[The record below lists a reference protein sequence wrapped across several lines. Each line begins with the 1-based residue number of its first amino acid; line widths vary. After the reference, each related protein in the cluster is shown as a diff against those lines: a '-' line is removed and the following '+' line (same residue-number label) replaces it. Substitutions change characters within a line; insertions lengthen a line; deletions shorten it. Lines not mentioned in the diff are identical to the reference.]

1 MDTQELKREAVKRVL
16 ARRLPPE
23 FKTVYGSAGAGRIQ
37 VGPHR
42 EFAAPVTA
50 AEWADDQLARVNSGA
65 VADVLATILAGA
77 QLGDDEAAAAV
88 CSAKRLSPWNQ
99 WECWAAITRWGDSP
113 PPCAH
118 SVTASI
124 RREWQRLGL
133 PVTIPQ
139 EPHRAE
145 TRAYR
150 STETGDLVNTG
161 RRH

>member
-23 FKTVYGSAGAGRIQ
+23 FKTIYGSAGAGRIQ

-50 AEWADDQLARVNSGA
+50 AEWADDQLARLAAGA
-65 VADVLATILAGA
+65 VGDVLAVILAGA
-77 QLGDDEAAAAV
+77 QLGDDQAAAAV
-88 CSAKRLSPWNQ
+88 CSAQRLGPWDQREAWLGIVHWSDN
-99 WECWAAITRWGDSP
+99 P

-118 SVTASI
+118 SVTQAI

-133 PVTIPQ
+133 QTGTPQ

-145 TRAYR
+145 TRAYI
-150 STETGDLVNTG
+150 STEHGDLVNTG